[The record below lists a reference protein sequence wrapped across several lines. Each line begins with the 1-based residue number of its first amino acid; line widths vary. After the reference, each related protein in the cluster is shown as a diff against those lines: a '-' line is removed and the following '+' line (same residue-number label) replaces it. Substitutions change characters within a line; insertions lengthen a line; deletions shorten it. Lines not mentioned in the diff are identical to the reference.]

1 MPASTRLRALTPD
14 NTSFESKTRHGP
26 SMSTMTASEIEEA
39 LEGASDAQVF
49 DPPPLLF
56 VGGTGRSGTHVVAKI
71 LNNHSHFRK
80 VPNEARFHTDP
91 GGFPD
96 VLRGETSPELF
107 VWRLKRHWYRNFEPA
122 RLSFRGIHRYVP
134 RRRLDAAS
142 EAFLRRFGDEPEA
155 ACRQLFFDLLWP
167 LATEEAK
174 AGLIEQSCDVVAVAP
189 TLARLFPEAR
199 FVHVVRDGRDAAASR
214 VGQARWLTHPRS
226 IKQGLE
232 WWESRIRRID
242 AGVRGVVPGGVYPV
256 SLDEL
261 VGGERR
267 RTYRLMRRF
276 AGLRNEE
283 AMLDYFQRRVKD
295 RNAHLERWRGSVPER
310 RQNEVDTHYRKIL
323 ERMAADGVHC
333 ADLLIRTYRRRGQA
347 EGADS

>member
-1 MPASTRLRALTPD
+1 
-14 NTSFESKTRHGP
+14 
-26 SMSTMTASEIEEA
+26 MTATALDIEEA
-39 LEGASDAQVF
+39 LEAADDAEVF

-71 LNNHSHFRK
+71 LNNHSQFRK

-96 VLRGETSPELF
+96 LLRGETSAELF
-107 VWRLKRHWYRNFEPA
+107 VWRLQRHWYRNFEPA

-142 EAFLRRFGDEPEA
+142 EAFLRRFDHEPEA

-174 AGLIEQSCDVVAVAP
+174 AGLIEQSCDVVAEAP
-189 TLARLFPEAR
+189 TLSRLFPEAK
-199 FVHVVRDGRDAAASR
+199 FIHVVRDGRDAAASR
-214 VGQARWLTHPRS
+214 VGQARWLSYPRS

-242 AGVRGVVPGGVYPV
+242 QGVRGVPGGLVYPV
-256 SLDEL
+256 SLDQL
-261 VGGERR
+261 VAGERR

-276 AGLRNEE
+276 AGLRNED
-283 AMLDYFQRRVKD
+283 AMLDYFQGRVKD
-295 RNAHLERWRGSVPER
+295 RNAHLERWRKRVPAS
-310 RQNEVDTHYRKIL
+310 RQAEVDRVYREIL
-323 ERMAADGVHC
+323 EGLRRDGVHC
-333 ADLLIRTYRRRGQA
+333 ADTLLRVYEWRRG
-347 EGADS
+347 G